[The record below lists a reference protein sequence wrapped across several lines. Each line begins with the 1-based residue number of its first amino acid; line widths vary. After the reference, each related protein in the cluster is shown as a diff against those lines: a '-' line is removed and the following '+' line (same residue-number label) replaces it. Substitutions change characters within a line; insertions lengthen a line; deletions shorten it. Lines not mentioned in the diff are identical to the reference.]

1 MRAPELTALL
11 RRAMPVLA
19 RSRAELRDLD
29 AAIGD
34 GDLGITVAGG
44 AEAVGTALADDAALA
59 DGTTQAADVAG
70 VLKVCAQK
78 FAAANP
84 STMSALVA
92 AGLLAA
98 AKTLTA
104 VEDLGRAEMLT
115 AITAAATTMQQRG
128 GAEPGDKTV
137 LDALLPSV
145 EALRTAGTDH
155 RQALRAMIAA
165 ARAGVD
171 DTRGLRSQRGRAAWV
186 GERSIGHPDGG
197 AVAYLRLLEAIDLAW
212 PPAGTIHPAPE
223 SE

>member
-1 MRAPELTALL
+1 MNASELSALL
-11 RRAMPVLA
+11 QRALPILA
-19 RSRAELRDLD
+19 ESRDELRELD

-44 AEAVGTALADDAALA
+44 AKAIGAALA
-59 DGTTQAADVAG
+59 AGAVDGEVSA
-70 VLKVCAQK
+70 VLRVSAQK
-78 FAAANP
+78 FASANP

-98 AKTLTA
+98 ARTLSTGQ
-104 VEDLGRAEMLT
+104 ELGRAEIRT
-115 AITAAATTMQQRG
+115 AVTAAATMIQQRG
-128 GAEPGDKTV
+128 GAELGDKTV

-145 EALRTAGTDH
+145 DALWEAGDDD
-155 RQALRAMIAA
+155 RQALRAMIDA
-165 ARAGVD
+165 ARTAVA

-212 PPAGTIHPAPE
+212 TPAVAGTTPSPE

>member
-1 MRAPELTALL
+1 MNASELSALL
-11 RRAMPVLA
+11 QRALPILA
-19 RSRAELRDLD
+19 ESRDELRELD

-44 AEAVGTALADDAALA
+44 AKAIGAALA
-59 DGTTQAADVAG
+59 AGAVDGEVSA
-70 VLKVCAQK
+70 VLRVSAQK

-98 AKTLTA
+98 ARTLSTGQ
-104 VEDLGRAEMLT
+104 ELGRAEIRT
-115 AITAAATTMQQRG
+115 AVTAAATMIQQRG
-128 GAEPGDKTV
+128 GAELGDKTV

-145 EALRTAGTDH
+145 DALWEAGDDD
-155 RQALRAMIAA
+155 RQALRAMIDA
-165 ARAGVD
+165 ARTAVT
-171 DTRGLRSQRGRAAWV
+171 DTRELRSQRGRAAWV

-212 PPAGTIHPAPE
+212 TPAVAGTTPSPE

>member
-1 MRAPELTALL
+1 MNASELSALL
-11 RRAMPVLA
+11 QRALPILA
-19 RSRAELRDLD
+19 ESRDELRELD

-44 AEAVGTALADDAALA
+44 AKAIGAALA
-59 DGTTQAADVAG
+59 AGAVDGEVSA
-70 VLKVCAQK
+70 VLRVSAQK

-98 AKTLTA
+98 ARTLSTGQ
-104 VEDLGRAEMLT
+104 ELGRAEIRT
-115 AITAAATTMQQRG
+115 AVTAAATMIQQRG
-128 GAEPGDKTV
+128 GAELGDKTV

-145 EALRTAGTDH
+145 DVLWEAGDDD
-155 RQALRAMIAA
+155 RQALRAMIDA
-165 ARAGVD
+165 ARTAVA
-171 DTRGLRSQRGRAAWV
+171 DTRELRSQRGRAAWV

-212 PPAGTIHPAPE
+212 TPAVAGTTPSPE

>member
-1 MRAPELTALL
+1 MNASELSALL
-11 RRAMPVLA
+11 QRALPILA
-19 RSRAELRDLD
+19 ESRDELRELD

-44 AEAVGTALADDAALA
+44 AKAIGAALA
-59 DGTTQAADVAG
+59 AGAVDGEVSA
-70 VLKVCAQK
+70 VLRVSAQK

-98 AKTLTA
+98 ARTLSTGQ
-104 VEDLGRAEMLT
+104 ELGRAEIRT
-115 AITAAATTMQQRG
+115 AVTAAATMIQQRG
-128 GAEPGDKTV
+128 GAELGDKTV

-145 EALRTAGTDH
+145 DALWEAGDDD
-155 RQALRAMIAA
+155 RQALRAMIDA
-165 ARAGVD
+165 ARTAVA

-212 PPAGTIHPAPE
+212 PAAAGGAPSPE